1 MMRWIKRGLPVVIIV
16 GLISAAAVTARTRS
30 NSVAGTTLSP
40 DAFFQT
46 ATLSRGDLTS
56 TERLDGS
63 VVFASTLNVLHRI
76 ETPALAAVL
85 APIVTRVATP
95 PLPVT
100 SFAPSR
106 QPRAQP
112 QSEPQSEPQSQPP
125 KISVAITRSTVPP
138 SSKAAIEPPLTVGR
152 ATKPDRT
159 TQTITSIVSVNTVL
173 QSGDV
178 LYSVDGTPIVA
189 LDGTL
194 PVWRSISIA
203 TKDGDDVKQLEASL
217 VALGF
222 DPSHQVTV
230 NSHFDA
236 NTSAMVKAWQTSLG
250 VTATGTVP
258 IGSITFLPALST
270 VTNVSQ
276 PIGAK
281 VGEGDPILT
290 VAATTQHVIINVPV
304 ADRAQVSPGLVVHIV
319 QSGSSVEGQVIQ
331 LRSAI
336 QTGVAV
342 VQAIVKPTKPL
353 TQVAAG
359 ATVKVSVVLVKA
371 RDVLLAPAAA
381 LVSRLDGSYAVHVG
395 TSQSTAHWVTVQL
408 LGVSGA
414 TAAISAESLDATAT
428 VLVPV

>member
-1 MMRWIKRGLPVVIIV
+1 MMRWIKRGLPVVIIL

-30 NSVAGTTLSP
+30 NSVAVTTLSP

-76 ETPALAAVL
+76 ETPALAAAP

-100 SFAPSR
+100 SLAQSR
-106 QPRAQP
+106 QPQAQP
-112 QSEPQSEPQSQPP
+112 QSQPQSQPP

-159 TQTITSIVSVNTVL
+159 TQTITSIISVNTVL

-258 IGSITFLPALST
+258 IGSITFLPAFST

-281 VGEGDPILT
+281 VGEGDPILA

-319 QSGSSVEGQVIQ
+319 QSGSSVDGQVIQ